1 MIREGIKMKVEN
13 IKNDKGNIV
22 ANQFIIYG
30 DDKITFQSYDSEVC
44 YEKNGKLY
52 LKGDVWDYS
61 VTTRRHFKTFIN
73 DKTPFTYENKQQ
85 WLKEIENNEK
95 IEVA

>member
-1 MIREGIKMKVEN
+1 MKVEN
-13 IKNDKGNIV
+13 IINNRGNTV
-22 ANQFIIYG
+22 ANQFIVSNG
-30 DDKITFQSYDSEVC
+30 EELVFQSYDSKIVTL
-44 YEKNGKLY
+44 KNGMLKLE
-52 LKGDVWDYS
+52 GDMWDYS